1 MVFIKIVRFIL
12 GYVRVTISGDYPERF
27 LNLCA
32 ANGITVWNVSRN
44 GKTLSCSMFARD
56 YRYVRRFRRKS
67 GTRLKIKRRK
77 GAPFIYNRYKHRKGL
92 MVGLALFIAFL
103 TVMPKFVWSV
113 EVSGNEKTD
122 TQTIIRAAEKI
133 GIKSGAKLS
142 DIDPDNLRPTLLVE
156 LSELSWAAIN
166 IEGSRITLDV
176 RERLEPETVSDNT
189 PCNLVATR
197 DGIITS
203 VFIKKG
209 SAAVKVGDAVR
220 KGDLLAMGTVE
231 YGDQS
236 TVIRH
241 SMGEIYAETTREIT
255 VKSPLTVIRS
265 VPTGKVK
272 TKRVFEIFGLEIPLY
287 LGSERY
293 DYTSSA
299 NKTTL
304 MSGDMELPL
313 SIVTAQFY
321 EVDKTKVKLTSEKA
335 KENAKNELKA
345 LEKSQLD
352 GITVKDKKLSFTEK
366 DGYVILT
373 ASYVCEE
380 NIAIES
386 PLIIVD

>member
-176 RERLEPETVSDNT
+176 RERLEPETVSDDT
-189 PCNLVATR
+189 PCNLVETR

-335 KENAKNELKA
+335 KENAKNEFKA
-345 LEKSQLD
+345 LEKRQLD

>member
-12 GYVRVTISGDYPERF
+12 GYVRVTISGDSPERF

-176 RERLEPETVSDNT
+176 RERLEPETVSDDT

-272 TKRVFEIFGLEIPLY
+272 TKRVFEIFGLESPLY

>member
-1 MVFIKIVRFIL
+1 MIFIKFVRFIL
-12 GYVRVTISGDYPERF
+12 GYIRVTISGDYPERF

-32 ANGITVWNVSRN
+32 ANGVTVWNVSRN
-44 GKTLSCSMFARD
+44 GDVLSCSMFARD
-56 YRYVRRFRRKS
+56 YRHARRFRRKS
-67 GTRLKIKRRK
+67 GTRLKIKRKK

-92 MVGLALFIAFL
+92 MVGLAIFIAFL
-103 TVMPKFVWSV
+103 MIMPKYVWSV
-113 EVSGNEKTD
+113 EISGNEKTD
-122 TQTIIRAAEKI
+122 AETIIKAAEKI
-133 GIKSGAKLS
+133 GIKSGAKIS

-156 LSELSWAAIN
+156 LPELSWAAIN

-176 RERLEPETVSDNT
+176 RERLKPETVLDNT

-203 VFIKKG
+203 VYIKRG

-231 YGDQS
+231 YGDQT

-241 SMGEIYAETTREIT
+241 SMGEVYAETTREIT
-255 VKSPLTVIRS
+255 VKSPFTVTQS
-265 VPTGKVK
+265 TPTGKEK
-272 TKRVFEIFGLEIPLY
+272 TKRVFEIFGLKIPLY

-313 SIVTAQFY
+313 SIITARFY
-321 EVDKTKVKLTSEKA
+321 EVKKANVKLTAETA
-335 KENAKNELKA
+335 KENAKTELKA

-352 GITVKDKKLSFTEK
+352 GIKIKDKKLSFAEK
-366 DGYVILT
+366 DGYIILT
-373 ASYVCEE
+373 ASYICEE

>member
-44 GKTLSCSMFARD
+44 GKALSCSMFARD

-176 RERLEPETVSDNT
+176 RERLEPETVSDDT

-272 TKRVFEIFGLEIPLY
+272 TKRVFEIFGLDIPLY
-287 LGSERY
+287 LGAERY

-299 NKTTL
+299 KKTTL

-335 KENAKNELKA
+335 KENAKNKLKA